1 MAALHKTIRKKLLH
15 KRNYV
20 GNDFMCSQ
28 HEFLLNRGYFDI
40 PELNIET
47 SSFKAVFAQI
57 IVKRELQTKR
67 KLALSSLLPKP

>member
-1 MAALHKTIRKKLLH
+1 
-15 KRNYV
+15 
-20 GNDFMCSQ
+20 MCSQ

>member
-1 MAALHKTIRKKLLH
+1 
-15 KRNYV
+15 
-20 GNDFMCSQ
+20 MCSQ

-40 PELNIET
+40 PELNIEFET

>member
-1 MAALHKTIRKKLLH
+1 
-15 KRNYV
+15 
-20 GNDFMCSQ
+20 MCSQ

-47 SSFKAVFAQI
+47 SPFKAVFAQI
-57 IVKRELQTKR
+57 IVKRELKTKR